1 MTTRADVH
9 TNAFGVTAPIR
20 VLHIIKALGRGGAEV
35 LLVEGLAAADRDR
48 FDFRYGF
55 IQSRPDE
62 VANDLRARNAP
73 VHCFHLDGN
82 LKMLL
87 GAIRVARFLKRER
100 IDLVH
105 AHLPM
110 AGVVA
115 RMAGR
120 LAGVPVVYTEHS
132 LPDRNRPLLRQL
144 CRQTWCWQRE
154 VIAISEDVARS
165 IGHVYGDRV
174 PVRTVWNGVNSAWFE
189 PSAITK
195 SEGREQAQIPESAHV
210 VGTVAVFRDAPEKRL
225 DIWLQAAQRIHQ
237 VVPHAHFL
245 LVGDGPLRGRLEEQA
260 ADLGIGGV
268 THFVGRQADVRPF
281 LAAMDVFLMSSAF
294 EGFGI
299 APVEAMAMGV
309 PVVATDVEGVR
320 NVIDHGRTG
329 LLAAF
334 DANVAQSLAASVV
347 SLLENPERR
356 AALASDGRREVEQR
370 FSIVRMQR
378 ELEEIYERV
387 ILNHRQA
394 S

>member
-1 MTTRADVH
+1 M
-9 TNAFGVTAPIR
+9 
-20 VLHIIKALGRGGAEV
+20 
-35 LLVEGLAAADRDR
+35 LLVEGLAVADRDR
-48 FDFRYGF
+48 FDLRYGF

-62 VANDLRARNAP
+62 VASDLRARNAP
-73 VHCFHLDGN
+73 VHCFQLNGN

-87 GAIRVARFLKRER
+87 GANRVARFLQRER

-120 LAGVPVVYTEHS
+120 MAGVPVVYTEHS
-132 LPDRNRPLLRQL
+132 LPDRNRPLLRKL
-144 CRQTWCWQRE
+144 CRQTWCWQAE

-165 IGHVYGDRV
+165 IGHVYGDQV
-174 PVRTVWNGVNSAWFE
+174 PVRTVSNGVNPTWFE
-189 PSAITK
+189 PSAFTK
-195 SEGREQAQIPESAHV
+195 ARGRKQVQIPESAHV
-210 VGTVAVFRDAPEKRL
+210 VGTVAVFRDTPEKRL
-225 DIWLQAAQRIHQ
+225 DIWLRAAQRIHQ
-237 VVPHAHFL
+237 AVPHAHFL

-260 ADLGIGGV
+260 AELGIRDV
-268 THFVGRQADVRPF
+268 THFIGRQADVRPF
-281 LAAMDVFLMSSAF
+281 LAAMDVFLMSSAY

-299 APVEAMAMGV
+299 APVEAMAMEV

-320 NVIDHGRTG
+320 NVIDHERTG

-334 DANVAQSLAASVV
+334 DANVAQSLATSVV

-356 AALASDGRREVEQR
+356 TALALEGRREVEQR

-387 ILNHRQA
+387 ILEHRQA